1 MRIDYEIIFVN
12 DGSPDNS
19 AEIIK
24 DITKNDRRVIGI
36 THSRNFGSQM
46 AFRSGMELASKQAV
60 VLLDGDLQDPPEL
73 INDFAKKWDDGND
86 VVYGVRVKREMPFY
100 WEFMYK
106 AFYRI
111 LSAISF
117 IKIPHDAGDFSLLDK
132 RVVSW
137 VLKCPERDLFMRGI
151 RAFVGFKQ
159 TGVNYTRPERMFG
172 TSTNNLMKNIGWA
185 KMGILSFTN
194 APLNLM
200 SFVGVI
206 TLLISFVLGLTFILL
221 KIFFPEIAPKGL
233 TTIMLLILIFGS
245 INIFAIALVGEY
257 VGKIMSEVKQRP
269 RLIRAEIIR
278 DGKIK
283 KI

>member
-1 MRIDYEIIFVN
+1 
-12 DGSPDNS
+12 
-19 AEIIK
+19 
-24 DITKNDRRVIGI
+24 
-36 THSRNFGSQM
+36 
-46 AFRSGMELASKQAV
+46 
-60 VLLDGDLQDPPEL
+60 
-73 INDFAKKWDDGND
+73 
-86 VVYGVRVKREMPFY
+86 
-100 WEFMYK
+100 
-106 AFYRI
+106 
-111 LSAISF
+111 
-117 IKIPHDAGDFSLLDK
+117 
-132 RVVSW
+132 
-137 VLKCPERDLFMRGI
+137 MRGI